1 MRKYSN
7 AAKRV
12 AQNELQAKDG
22 VAGKAKDDAA
32 GKTKNGAAGK
42 TNLLNF
48 EDFSDSMLN
57 QNNGKDG
64 DGETFELSDFNVST
78 ILYFLLFLWD

>member
-1 MRKYSN
+1 MPKYSN

-22 VAGKAKDDAA
+22 AAGKAKS
-32 GKTKNGAAGK
+32 
-42 TNLLNF
+42 LNF